1 MRQVY
6 LTKGKKMLIEDLII
20 EIICKKDGLKYINN
34 YVIDEIS
41 ENWYSYKG
49 VDGEI
54 YDKVIG
60 LLHANLSI
68 IETLERI
75 LTSYQDEID
84 KNYAELL
91 KTEI

>member
-1 MRQVY
+1 
-6 LTKGKKMLIEDLII
+6 MLIEDLII
-20 EIICKKDGLKYINN
+20 EIIRKKDGLKHINN

-49 VDGEI
+49 VDREI